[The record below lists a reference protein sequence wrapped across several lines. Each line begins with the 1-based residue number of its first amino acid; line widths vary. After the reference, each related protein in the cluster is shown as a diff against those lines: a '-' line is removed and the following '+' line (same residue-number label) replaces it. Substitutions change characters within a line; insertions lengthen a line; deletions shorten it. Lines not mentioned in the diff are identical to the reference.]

1 VAYRGRFL
9 HPLERRIWV
18 NLALFLAIMPVA
30 LGQTTATEASPTSPE
45 GSPKVSQQNPLA
57 DIPDGPEP
65 HSNENTVRKLPSALL
80 HDQIG
85 LWTSPSKVHFSDT
98 TWMVPLG
105 GLAAALFVTD
115 SGYSRH
121 LSNDPNRIQDFRH
134 VSDYGLYSMV
144 GAGAGT
150 YFLGLMT
157 HNEHQRETGFL
168 SGQAAIDTLAIVET
182 LKYASGRQ
190 RPIDGTGNGEF
201 WKGGSSFP
209 SLHSAEA
216 WSIAGIFAHEYS
228 NPFVKFLSY
237 GLATTV
243 SVSRI
248 NAKEHFPSDVLIGA
262 AIGYLTSEY
271 VYRKHHNPEVPGA
284 AWDVPV
290 SRPSH
295 GSSWPARYMGSPYV
309 PLDSWVYPALERLA
323 AMGFINSAI
332 AGMRPWTR
340 MECARQLSEASDR
353 ISDSDPTE
361 SEPAHLYQELM
372 VEFGR
377 EVELLGGGDNGELH
391 VRSVYTRVTE
401 IAGKPLTDGYH
412 FGETVYND
420 FGRPEQQGFNNVS
433 GISAWA
439 TNGPFA
445 LYFSG
450 EYQHSPETPAL
461 PLSAR
466 QAIQIADFGR
476 APIPQPWP
484 LLPDAPT
491 AEVNRG
497 RILDSYVAMNMSNW
511 QFSYG
516 KQSIR
521 WGADE
526 GGGVMLSDNAD
537 PVTMF
542 RINRVVPFIL
552 PSFLRYLG
560 PMRVEFFIGSHSGY
574 EFMFAPA
581 RECSP
586 SPCLVGQYG
595 ESLDPQPIIHGERFT
610 FKPTANFEFGLS
622 RTTDY
627 GGPGYPLTWHNFLRS
642 VFSTST
648 PTPGAVDKAGSHRSG
663 LDFSYRISNGL
674 TFYADGMTEHDN
686 ISPLIGPDVAAW
698 LGGIYI
704 PRLPKLPKMDF
715 RAEGVYT
722 DPPIGGN
729 VGNGYFYYNP
739 TWVSGFTNKR
749 MLMGDW
755 VGRQGQGVQTWLTYW
770 FTPRNTLQFEFRH
783 LKVSQQ
789 FMPNGGTQADG
800 SVRANWWVRPNFSL
814 SAAVQYETWNFP
826 VLSPTKQS
834 DVTSSLQLTFW
845 PKGLVRKS
853 SSIQ

>member
-1 VAYRGRFL
+1 MGLPGDFL
-9 HPLERRIWV
+9 HPLRRRIWV
-18 NLALFLAIMPVA
+18 NLACFLAIMPAA
-30 LGQTTATEASPTSPE
+30 LGQAIAPQVSPE
-45 GSPKVSQQNPLA
+45 NGQQPPKASQQDKV
-57 DIPDGPEP
+57 DIPDTPEP
-65 HSNENTVRKLPSALL
+65 HTNDNTVRKLPSALL

-85 LWTSPSKVHFSDT
+85 LWTSPSKVRFADT

-105 GLAAALFVTD
+105 GLAAAFFVTD
-115 SGYSRH
+115 SEYSRH
-121 LSNDPNRIQDFRH
+121 LSNDPNRMQDFRH
-134 VSDYGLYSMV
+134 VSDYGLYSMI
-144 GAGAGT
+144 GAGAGS

-168 SGQAAIDTLAIVET
+168 SGQAAIDTLGIVEA
-182 LKYASGRQ
+182 LKYATGRQ
-190 RPIDGTGNGEF
+190 RPIEGNGNGEF
-201 WKGGSSFP
+201 WKGGVSFP
-209 SLHSAEA
+209 SVHSAEA
-216 WSIAGIFAHEYS
+216 WSIAGIIAHEYS

-262 AIGYLTSEY
+262 ALGYLTSEY

-284 AWDVPV
+284 VWDSPV

-295 GSSWPARYMGSPYV
+295 GSTWPAKAMGSPYV
-309 PLDSWVYPALERLA
+309 PLDSWVYPAMSRLA

-372 VEFGR
+372 FEFGR
-377 EVELLGGGDNGELH
+377 EVELLGGGDNAELR
-391 VRSVYTRVTE
+391 VRSVYTRATG
-401 IAGKPLTDGYH
+401 ITGKPLTDAYH
-412 FGETVYND
+412 FGETIYND

-445 LYFSG
+445 VYVSG
-450 EYQHSPETPAL
+450 EYQHSPEAPAL

-466 QAIQIADFGR
+466 QAISLADFSK
-476 APIPQPWP
+476 APIPPP
-484 LLPDAPT
+484 FPVPPDTPT

-497 RILDSYVAMNMSNW
+497 RLLDSYVAMNMSNW

-542 RINRVVPFIL
+542 RINRVTPFIL

-560 PMRVEFFIGSHSGY
+560 PMRVEFFIGQYSGY

-581 RECSP
+581 RQCNA

-595 ESLDPQPIIHGERFT
+595 DSLDPQPIIHGERFS

-627 GGPGYPLTWHNFLRS
+627 GGPGYPLTWHNFARS
-642 VFSTST
+642 LFSTSVQI
-648 PTPGAVDKAGSHRSG
+648 PGAVDKTGSHRSG
-663 LDFSYRISNGL
+663 LDFSYRIHNAL

-686 ISPLIGPDVAAW
+686 VSPLIGPDVAAW

-704 PRLPKLPKMDF
+704 PRLPKLSKMDF

-729 VGNGYFYYNP
+729 VGNGYFYYDP
-739 TWVSGFTNKR
+739 TWVSGFTNKGQ
-749 MLMGDW
+749 LMGDW

-783 LKVSQQ
+783 LKVSNQH
-789 FMPNGGTQADG
+789 MPNGGTQADG
-800 SVRANWWVRPNFSL
+800 TVRANFWVRSNFSL

-834 DVTSSLQLTFW
+834 DVTTSLQLTFW
-845 PKGLVRKS
+845 PKGFVRKS
-853 SSIQ
+853 NASQ

>member
-1 VAYRGRFL
+1 MGPESVGVPQQ
-9 HPLERRIWV
+9 HPAAED
-18 NLALFLAIMPVA
+18 AK
-30 LGQTTATEASPTSPE
+30 TSP
-45 GSPKVSQQNPLA
+45 
-57 DIPDGPEP
+57 PDAPEP

-85 LWTSPSKVHFSDT
+85 LWTSPSKIQFSDS

-115 SGYSRH
+115 SQYSRH
-121 LSNDPNRIQDFRH
+121 LSNDPNRIQDYRR
-134 VSDYGLYSMV
+134 VSDYGLYSMI
-144 GAGAGT
+144 GAGAGS

-168 SGQAAIDTLAIVET
+168 SGQAAIDTLAIVEA
-182 LKYASGRQ
+182 LKYSTGRQ
-190 RPIDGTGNGEF
+190 RPIEGNGNGQF
-201 WKGGSSFP
+201 WKGGVSFP
-209 SLHSAEA
+209 SEHSAAA
-216 WSIAGIFAHEYS
+216 WSIAGIIAHEYS

-271 VYRKHHNPEVPGA
+271 VYRKHHDPEVPGST
-284 AWDVPV
+284 WNFPV

-295 GSSWPARYMGSPYV
+295 GSFWPARFMGSPYV

-323 AMGFINSAI
+323 AMGFIQSAI

-340 MECARQLSEASDR
+340 MECARQLGEASDR

-372 VEFGR
+372 LEFGR
-377 EVELLGGGDNGELH
+377 EVELLGGGDNGELR
-391 VRSVYTRVTE
+391 VKSVYTRVTE
-401 IAGKPLTDGYH
+401 IAGKPLTDGFH
-412 FGETVYND
+412 FGETIYND

-433 GISAWA
+433 GITAWA

-445 LYFSG
+445 VYFSG
-450 EYQHSPETPAL
+450 EYQHSPEAPAL
-461 PLSAR
+461 PLGAR
-466 QAIQIADFGR
+466 QAIQVADFGR
-476 APIPQPWP
+476 APIPMPWP
-484 LLPDAPT
+484 ILPDTPT
-491 AEVNRG
+491 PEINGG
-497 RILDSYVAMNMSNW
+497 RLLDSYVAMNMSNW

-537 PVTMF
+537 PLTMF
-542 RINRVVPFIL
+542 RINRVTPFLL
-552 PSFLRYLG
+552 PSFLHYLG
-560 PMRVEFFIGSHSGY
+560 PMRIEFFIGQYSGY
-574 EFMFAPA
+574 EFMFTPA
-581 RECSP
+581 RQCSQP
-586 SPCLVGQYG
+586 PCLIGQYG
-595 ESLDPQPIIHGERFT
+595 DSLNPQPIVHGERFS

-627 GGPGYPLTWHNFLRS
+627 GGSGYPLTWHNFLRS
-642 VFSTST
+642 VFSTSVQ
-648 PTPGAVDKAGSHRSG
+648 TPGAADKTGSHRSG
-663 LDFSYRISNGL
+663 LDFSYRIRNGL

-686 ISPLIGPDVAAW
+686 VSPLIGPDVAAW
-698 LGGIYI
+698 LGGFYI
-704 PRLPKLPKMDF
+704 PRLPKLPKVDF

-729 VGNGYFYYNP
+729 VGNGYFYYDP
-739 TWVSGFTNKR
+739 TWVSGFTNKG

-800 SVRANWWVRPNFSL
+800 SVRANFWARSNFSL

-834 DVTSSLQLTFW
+834 DVTTSFQLTFW
-845 PKGLVRKS
+845 PEGLSRKRS
-853 SSIQ
+853 SSQ